1 MCVILHSVRLAMS
14 TSLGIFLRKS
24 TLLYYLLIF
33 GTWFLVLTQVSAD
46 DGTQENESV
55 NPWLA
60 AKDRLIDY
68 SITTAAKVTQIK

>member
-1 MCVILHSVRLAMS
+1 MT
-14 TSLGIFLRKS
+14 TSLGNFQRKS
-24 TLLYYLLIF
+24 SLLYYLLIF
-33 GTWFLVLTQVSAD
+33 GTWFLVLTQVTAD
-46 DGTQENESV
+46 DGTQEKKSA